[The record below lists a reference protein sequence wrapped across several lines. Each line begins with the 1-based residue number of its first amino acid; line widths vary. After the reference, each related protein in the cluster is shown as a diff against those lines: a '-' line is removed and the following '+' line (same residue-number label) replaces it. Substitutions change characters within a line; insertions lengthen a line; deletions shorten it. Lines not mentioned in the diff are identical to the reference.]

1 MPELRQNP
9 ATKEWVI
16 ISKERAKRPDEFA
29 SVLQQNEAENP
40 DEKKN
45 CVFCPGNE
53 TKTPKEIMAYRS
65 FGTKP
70 DAPGWWI
77 RVVPNKFAALVFEGS
92 SKRVK
97 DHDFFK
103 HMDGIGSHE
112 VIIEGPD
119 HELHIATMDQKQA
132 EEIFLAYR
140 QRYIALSKNFD
151 FEMIIIFKN
160 HGKSAGTSIK
170 HPHSQIIAAPVTPTH
185 IRHRLEEAMRYF
197 DDEGRCVYCDMIEKE
212 KEVAERVVLE
222 TDNFICFE
230 PYAARSPFETYIL
243 PKNHQACFKDIS
255 EEEAKEFAFIT
266 RNTLIKI
273 NKSLNNPDYNYIIS
287 SSPPQ
292 EANEEYYHWHMRIIP
307 KVSAVAGFELGSGIF
322 INTVIPEDAAKF
334 LKAIPV

>member
-16 ISKERAKRPDEFA
+16 IAKERARRPDDFA
-29 SVLQQNEAENP
+29 SQKAKEEEKP
-40 DEKKN
+40 EDKKN
-45 CVFCPGNE
+45 CVFCSGNE
-53 TKTPKEIMAYRS
+53 GQTPKEITAYRS

-70 DAPGWWI
+70 DTPGWWI

-92 SKRVK
+92 TKRIK
-97 DHDFFK
+97 DYDFFK

-112 VIIEGPD
+112 VIIETPD
-119 HELHIATMDQKQA
+119 HDLHIATMDQKQA

-140 QRYIALSKNFD
+140 QRYIFLSKNFN
-151 FEMIIIFKN
+151 FETITIFRN

-185 IRHRLEEAMRYF
+185 VRHRLEEAMRYF
-197 DDEGRCVYCDMIEKE
+197 DDEGQCVYCDMISKE
-212 KEVAERVVLE
+212 KEVSERIVLE

-255 EEEAKEFAFIT
+255 KDESKEFAYIA

-273 NKSLNNPDYNYIIS
+273 HKSLNNPDYNYLIS

-292 EANEEYYHWHMRIIP
+292 EANEEYYHWHMKIVP

-322 INTVIPEDAAKF
+322 INTVIPEEAAKF